1 MLIDPTGAFL
11 YFITNENVYKY
22 LTSGRAL
29 NRLTY
34 PDKDS
39 LGAIENLKTGFID
52 DRLNFYICTDKRVF
66 KFVDIPST
74 LDLFDA
80 NAVDPLILPLSS
92 INLNA
97 EEFVQ
102 DWVYNKSIM
111 RLLQNHEILYK
122 AIKYKYKI
130 NLDANGNLITPSNN
144 ITETGFTVT
153 GLSGIDIATPFS
165 VSQDYF
171 VHSNEFV
178 TSSVINRVLT
188 KFYDLQEDMLTL
200 VSARIDRAL
209 PQPNND
215 L

>member
-1 MLIDPTGAFL
+1 
-11 YFITNENVYKY
+11 
-22 LTSGRAL
+22 
-29 NRLTY
+29 
-34 PDKDS
+34 
-39 LGAIENLKTGFID
+39 
-52 DRLNFYICTDKRVF
+52 
-66 KFVDIPST
+66 
-74 LDLFDA
+74 
-80 NAVDPLILPLSS
+80 
-92 INLNA
+92 
-97 EEFVQ
+97 
-102 DWVYNKSIM
+102 M

-144 ITETGFTVT
+144 TTKTGFTVT
-153 GLSGIDIATPFS
+153 GLSGIDIVTPFS

-200 VSARIDRAL
+200 VSARINRAL

>member
-1 MLIDPTGAFL
+1 
-11 YFITNENVYKY
+11 
-22 LTSGRAL
+22 
-29 NRLTY
+29 
-34 PDKDS
+34 
-39 LGAIENLKTGFID
+39 
-52 DRLNFYICTDKRVF
+52 
-66 KFVDIPST
+66 
-74 LDLFDA
+74 LDLFNA
-80 NAVDPLILPLSS
+80 NVVDPLILPLSS

-144 ITETGFTVT
+144 TTKTGFTVT
-153 GLSGIDIATPFS
+153 GLSGIDIVTPFS

-200 VSARIDRAL
+200 VSARINRAL